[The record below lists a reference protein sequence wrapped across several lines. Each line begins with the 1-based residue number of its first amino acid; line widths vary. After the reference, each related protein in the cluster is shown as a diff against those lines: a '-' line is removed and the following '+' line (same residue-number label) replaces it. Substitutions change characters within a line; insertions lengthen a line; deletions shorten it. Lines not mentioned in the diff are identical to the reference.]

1 MQFYFGVLEILNC
14 SDGLQLCKY
23 AKKSLYFI
31 LLMGE
36 LHGTWN
42 ISPRAVNRKLYH
54 CNKITISEVYL
65 KKKTRLSPHRP
76 WFADPCLTIIFEF
89 LILERLLVISISNS
103 TFNLLFFLILPSC
116 PSFICTSKQFSLK
129 LPILIK
135 WASFQPIPH
144 NQNTHTHTIKDI
156 RCGHSYLRSDL
167 GWKTSFQVHSCDCWY
182 KASVSH
188 LKDILICHLRF
199 LMTP

>member
-1 MQFYFGVLEILNC
+1 MV
-14 SDGLQLCKY
+14 LQLCKY
-23 AKKSLYFI
+23 TKKSRHFI

-42 ISPRAVNRKLYH
+42 ISPRAVNQKLYH

-65 KKKTRLSPHRP
+65 KEKARLSPHRP

-89 LILERLLVISISNS
+89 LILEQLLVISISKS
-103 TFNLLFFLILPSC
+103 TFNLLFFLILPPC

-129 LPILIK
+129 LELPILIK

-144 NQNTHTHTIKDI
+144 NQNTHTHTHTPITIKDI
-156 RCGHSYLRSDL
+156 RRGHSYLWSDW
-167 GWKTSFQVHSCDCWY
+167 GWKTSFQVHSCGCWY
-182 KASVSH
+182 KASVSQ
-188 LKDILICHLRF
+188 LKDSLISHLRF
-199 LMTP
+199 LMAS